1 MRRCFLLLL
10 LSAFGVCISIGCASW
25 RQPVPTVPSEP
36 IAANP
41 TPSQRPAVVVVPLAS
56 PKVEVAI
63 ASVQPTIVL
72 AGATSEQKAVEPD
85 AEPPS
90 DILTLVAESLDRG
103 DKITAVGHLEAYVR
117 QHPDQAMFR
126 LQLAELLVQVNRDL
140 SAKTHYE
147 RFLASA
153 QTATGPVH
161 DYLVHAHTRLMEIAQ
176 RGDDS
181 FGELLHRGIGLL
193 LLIQEQDKKPDRDDG
208 FCEEMLCK
216 ALRALNEAR
225 DLKPEDPRARVY
237 LAEIYERMGNRRASA
252 NERSAATNKIVPGAL
267 TPAERSAIL
276 VPGP

>member
-10 LSAFGVCISIGCASW
+10 LTAFAFSGSGGCASW

-36 IAANP
+36 IAANL
-41 TPSQRPAVVVVPLAS
+41 TPAPKPAVVIVPVAS
-56 PKVEVAI
+56 QVEVA
-63 ASVQPTIVL
+63 SPQPTIIT
-72 AGATSEQKAVEPD
+72 ASATVEQKAVVPA

-90 DILTLVAESLDRG
+90 DVLTLVAESLDRG
-103 DKITAVGHLEAYVR
+103 DKIAAVGHLEAYVR

-126 LQLAELLVQVNRDL
+126 LQLAELLVQVNRDTR
-140 SAKTHYE
+140 AKTHYE

-176 RGDDS
+176 RGDDT
-181 FGELLHRGIGLL
+181 FGELLNRGIGLL
-193 LLIQEQDKKPDRDDG
+193 LLIQEQDQKPDRDDG

-225 DLKPEDPRARVY
+225 ELNPEDPRVRVY
-237 LAEIYERMGNRRASA
+237 LAQVYERMGNRRASA
-252 NERSAATNKIVPGAL
+252 NERAAGRNTVVPGAL
-267 TPAERSAIL
+267 TPAERSLIL